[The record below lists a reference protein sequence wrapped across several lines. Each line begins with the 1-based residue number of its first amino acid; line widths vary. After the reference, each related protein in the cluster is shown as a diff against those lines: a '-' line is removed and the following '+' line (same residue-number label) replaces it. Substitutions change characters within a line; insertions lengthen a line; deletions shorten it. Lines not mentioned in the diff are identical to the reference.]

1 MNNSAI
7 SSICPGTS
15 RSAMP
20 TIDSK
25 DTIPQDIDVVM
36 ITGNNVSH
44 PAMTA
49 CCAPNKVQLLDGCYL
64 WCKIP
69 GGDYYTNTGQRG
81 APKLETKSDIF
92 RNISSCLD
100 LNGFN
105 QHEGEKGS
113 VQGNIVSASLATGSR
128 GSLST
133 LGLGI
138 WALVVLG
145 GVLMG

>member
-1 MNNSAI
+1 MASNITSD
-7 SSICPGTS
+7 ICPGTS
-15 RSAMP
+15 KTAMP
-20 TIDSK
+20 SLGGI
-25 DTIPQDIDVVM
+25 DTIPKDIDVVM

-44 PAMTA
+44 PAMNA

-69 GGDYYTNTGQRG
+69 GGT
-81 APKLETKSDIF
+81 PKLETKDAIF
-92 RNISSCLD
+92 RNITSCLQVND
-100 LNGFN
+100 YLDEDD
-105 QHEGEKGS
+105 EGRGA
-113 VQGNIVSASLATGSR
+113 VQANIVTASLATGSK

-138 WALVVLG
+138 WALAVFG